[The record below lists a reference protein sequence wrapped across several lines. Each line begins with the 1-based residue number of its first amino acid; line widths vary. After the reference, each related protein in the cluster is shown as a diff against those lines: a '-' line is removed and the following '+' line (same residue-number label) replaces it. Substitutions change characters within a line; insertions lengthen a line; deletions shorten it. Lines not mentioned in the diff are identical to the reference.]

1 MIKIAINGLG
11 RIGKCVL
18 LQLINNPNFSICCI
32 NAPNLTTEDVKDYL
46 LYDSTHN
53 YSKNFRIEII
63 SQDSIKINN
72 DIIKLFFDRNAKKL
86 PWRDY
91 GAEYLIDATGCYL
104 TTEKCKD
111 HDIDHVIMSS
121 PPKDKNTPTFIFGVN
136 HLNYRGEKIVSA
148 SSCTTNCIAP
158 MLKLLND
165 NYTILDANFTTIH
178 ATTGSQ
184 YTVDVL
190 NKASRTN
197 RSILNNIIPHTTGAS
212 SAITCVLPELEG
224 KINGTSIRIPVLN
237 CSLLDVNV
245 ELNDKNVTL
254 NDISNKIKHHE
265 LFDIV
270 YHVNDK
276 QLVSCDFL
284 TTTTPTILDTK
295 ASISM
300 NNGKFKLMLW
310 YDNEWSYSA
319 QMIRMVEHM
328 YKHNQNNNR
337 KIKIVNSLS
346 DKYYYENMNIEDKKI
361 VLRLDLNVPVNKGI
375 ITDEHRISSAVP
387 TIKKIMSE
395 HPSYII
401 LASHFGRPVG
411 FEYKYS
417 LEFMVPVLEK
427 YLDTKV
433 VFLKN
438 GISKNTLQEIEF
450 TMMNSK
456 TGNSDINLGKPII
469 FLLENLRFYDEET
482 RYETMSEIDKNNNEI
497 IQLYRKLGNLYISDA
512 FGCLHRKH
520 MSICDMKYSG
530 NTYAYGGLIKKEID
544 EINDLLHCN
553 GKILGIIGGNK
564 IKDKM
569 PLIDALKKI
578 PNSTLFI
585 AGGLAKQYNE
595 THANVFVMNDGYGNL
610 TLNDTPKYICDKKNI
625 ENFYDIGIHSLSVLF
640 KQIEHADVIFWN
652 GSLGVIEHEIY
663 KNGSTQLV
671 QYLESLKNKKIIIGG
686 GETASLF
693 TNHHSHIYV
702 STGGGALLE
711 YLHDKVIFN
720 KFIPGLDIFVET
732 Y

>member
-1 MIKIAINGLG
+1 MIKIAVNGLG

-32 NAPNLTTEDVKDYL
+32 NAPNLSIEDIKDYL
-46 LYDSTHN
+46 LHDSTHN
-53 YSKNFRIEII
+53 YPKNFIIEII
-63 SQDSIKINN
+63 SEDIIKINN
-72 DIIKLFFDRNAKKL
+72 HIIKLFFDRNAKNL
-86 PWRDY
+86 HWREY

-111 HDIDHVIMSS
+111 HDIDHVILSS
-121 PPKDKNTPTFIFGVN
+121 PPKDKDTPTFIFGVN
-136 HLNYRGEKIVSA
+136 HLNYKSEKIVSA

-224 KINGTSIRIPVLN
+224 KINGTSIRVPVLN
-237 CSLLDVNV
+237 CSLLDVNIV
-245 ELNDKNVTL
+245 LNDKNVTL
-254 NDISNKIKHHE
+254 NDIANQIKSHE
-265 LFDIV
+265 LFDTV
-270 YHVNDK
+270 YQLNNK

-295 ASISM
+295 ASITM
-300 NNGKFKLMLW
+300 NNGKFKLMIW

-319 QMIRMVEHM
+319 QMIRLVEHM
-328 YKHNQNNNR
+328 YKHNQNNNP
-337 KIKIVNSLS
+337 KIKITNCLPN
-346 DKYYYENMNIEDKKI
+346 KYYYENVNLKNTKV

-375 ITDEHRISSAVP
+375 ITDEYRISSAVP
-387 TIKKIMSE
+387 TIKRIMSE
-395 HPSYII
+395 CPSYII

-417 LEFMVPVLEK
+417 LEFMIPVLEK

-438 GISKNTLQEIEF
+438 GISKKTLQEIEF
-450 TMMNSK
+450 TMMNNNDVKSV
-456 TGNSDINLGKPII
+456 I

-482 RYETMSEIDKNNNEI
+482 RYETMTEIDKNNNEI

-512 FGCLHRKH
+512 FGCLHRNH

-530 NTYAYGGLIKKEID
+530 NIFAYGDLIKKEMD
-544 EINDLLHCN
+544 GINDLLHCN

-578 PNSTLFI
+578 PNATLFI

-595 THANVFVMNDGYGNL
+595 NSSNVFVMNDGYGNCS
-610 TLNDTPKYICDKKNI
+610 LNDTPKYISDKKSM

-640 KQIEHADVIFWN
+640 KQIEQANVIFWN
-652 GSLGVIEHEIY
+652 GSLGVIEHEVY
-663 KNGSTQLV
+663 KNGSIQLV

-693 TNHHSHIYV
+693 NNNHNHIYV

-711 YLHDKVIFN
+711 YLHDKIIFN

>member
-1 MIKIAINGLG
+1 
-11 RIGKCVL
+11 
-18 LQLINNPNFSICCI
+18 
-32 NAPNLTTEDVKDYL
+32 
-46 LYDSTHN
+46 
-53 YSKNFRIEII
+53 
-63 SQDSIKINN
+63 
-72 DIIKLFFDRNAKKL
+72 
-86 PWRDY
+86 
-91 GAEYLIDATGCYL
+91 
-104 TTEKCKD
+104 
-111 HDIDHVIMSS
+111 
-121 PPKDKNTPTFIFGVN
+121 
-136 HLNYRGEKIVSA
+136 
-148 SSCTTNCIAP
+148 
-158 MLKLLND
+158 
-165 NYTILDANFTTIH
+165 
-178 ATTGSQ
+178 
-184 YTVDVL
+184 
-190 NKASRTN
+190 
-197 RSILNNIIPHTTGAS
+197 
-212 SAITCVLPELEG
+212 
-224 KINGTSIRIPVLN
+224 
-237 CSLLDVNV
+237 
-245 ELNDKNVTL
+245 
-254 NDISNKIKHHE
+254 
-265 LFDIV
+265 
-270 YHVNDK
+270 
-276 QLVSCDFL
+276 
-284 TTTTPTILDTK
+284 
-295 ASISM
+295 
-300 NNGKFKLMLW
+300 
-310 YDNEWSYSA
+310 
-319 QMIRMVEHM
+319 
-328 YKHNQNNNR
+328 
-337 KIKIVNSLS
+337 
-346 DKYYYENMNIEDKKI
+346 
-361 VLRLDLNVPVNKGI
+361 
-375 ITDEHRISSAVP
+375 
-387 TIKKIMSE
+387 
-395 HPSYII
+395 
-401 LASHFGRPVG
+401 
-411 FEYKYS
+411 
-417 LEFMVPVLEK
+417 
-427 YLDTKV
+427 
-433 VFLKN
+433 
-438 GISKNTLQEIEF
+438 
-450 TMMNSK
+450 
-456 TGNSDINLGKPII
+456 
-469 FLLENLRFYDEET
+469 
-482 RYETMSEIDKNNNEI
+482 MSEIDKNNNEI